1 VRVISESGTMIG
13 IMDFNKAMNLANE
26 RGYDLILIS
35 SGDIPV
41 TKIADYSKM
50 LYEQKKKE
58 KENKK
63 NQNTPKLKEIDFGLN
78 IGNADFNT
86 KIKKVREFLLDKDN
100 VKLVVKM
107 DRRIATN
114 NSQMGYDFMNKILNE
129 LNNDAIC
136 QNKPK
141 LMGNL
146 ISVVVISKK

>member
-1 VRVISESGTMIG
+1 MRVISESGTMIG

>member
-1 VRVISESGTMIG
+1 
-13 IMDFNKAMNLANE
+13 MDFNKAMNLANE

-129 LNNDAIC
+129 LSNDAIC

>member
-1 VRVISESGTMIG
+1 
-13 IMDFNKAMNLANE
+13 MDFNKALNLANE

-41 TKIADYSKM
+41 TKIADYNKL

-78 IGNADFNT
+78 IGSADFNT

-100 VKLVVKM
+100 VKIVVKM

-114 NSQMGYDFMNKILNE
+114 NSQMGYDFMNKILE
-129 LNNDAIC
+129 DLSGDAIC

>member
-1 VRVISESGTMIG
+1 
-13 IMDFNKAMNLANE
+13 MDFNKALNLANE
-26 RGYDLILIS
+26 RGYDLILVS
-35 SGDIPV
+35 SADIPV
-41 TKIADYSKM
+41 TKFADYSKL

-63 NQNTPKLKEIDFGLN
+63 NQNAPKLKEIDFGLN
-78 IGNADFNT
+78 IGDNDFNT

-100 VKLVVKM
+100 VKIVVKM

-114 NSQMGYDFMNKILNE
+114 NSQMGYDFMNKILTN
-129 LNNDAIC
+129 LSQDAVC

-146 ISVVVISKK
+146 ISVVIISKK

>member
-1 VRVISESGTMIG
+1 MIG

-35 SGDIPV
+35 SGDMPV

-100 VKLVVKM
+100 VKIVVKM

-129 LNNDAIC
+129 LSNDAIC

>member
-1 VRVISESGTMIG
+1 MA
-13 IMDFNKAMNLANE
+13 FNKAMNLANE

-141 LMGNL
+141 LIGNL

>member
-1 VRVISESGTMIG
+1 
-13 IMDFNKAMNLANE
+13 MDFNKALNLANE
-26 RGYDLILIS
+26 RGYDLILVS
-35 SGDIPV
+35 SGDMPV
-41 TKIADYSKM
+41 TKIADYSKL

-78 IGNADFNT
+78 IGSADFNT

-100 VKLVVKM
+100 VKIVVKM

-114 NSQMGYDFMNKILNE
+114 NSQMGYDFMNKILE
-129 LNNDAIC
+129 DLSTDAIC

>member
-1 VRVISESGTMIG
+1 MIG